1 MNDVEG
7 KSAAAYRRGSVLG
20 FTIGEI
26 FILLSFILLLILL
39 LKQAEVFQQ
48 QQQVSFLKNEINNI
62 QNALVQNQKK
72 LDETLAANH
81 RLASSVDTWTSFST
95 KERQQIIK
103 LIETGELFSATSIAS
118 ALKEMSSEELGGLI
132 DQAKKPGRDDL
143 LASVQT
149 LSGEAVQLLA
159 ELFAA
164 SEDIEGLA
172 SSFGELGGLD
182 PYTLTRGVTI
192 ARSVQELDPRI
203 SNENVAD
210 ALDAG
215 MTITENLSPDDWQ
228 RLKQL
233 METASWSPE
242 KLERAFEL
250 FSTVDSDA
258 EASLAERVDA
268 ALEEASQRSFDL
280 ASSLDGALGDVVQS
294 RGGSIDAMGTISF
307 PDATLFTRGKA
318 DLTDD
323 MRAFLDELCYPWLST
338 LKNQGFEI
346 KEIRIE
352 GHASP
357 GWRGASDPQEAYLR
371 NLELSQSRARVVL
384 EYCIDETW
392 GQDLGEWAR
401 ARSVAIGY
409 SSSRPVIVNGEVSL
423 DGSQR
428 VLLSAAPD
436 TSDIMRDIEAS
447 VSQP

>member
-1 MNDVEG
+1 MINLEG
-7 KSAAAYRRGSVLG
+7 NSAAAYRKGSVLG

-48 QQQVSFLKNEINNI
+48 QQQVLVLKDQVE
-62 QNALVQNQKK
+62 K
-72 LDETLAANH
+72 LDEALAESDK
-81 RLASSVDTWTSFST
+81 LASLAETWTGFST
-95 KERQQIIK
+95 KERRQIIT
-103 LIETGELFSATSIAS
+103 LIETGELFSATAVAK
-118 ALKEMSSEELGGLI
+118 ALNEVTSEELGVLL
-132 DQAKKPGRDDL
+132 DQAMKPGRDDL
-143 LASVQT
+143 LASVEPLT
-149 LSGEAVQLLA
+149 GEAVQSMA
-159 ELFAA
+159 AVFAA
-164 SEDIEGLA
+164 SDNIEALA
-172 SSFGELGGLD
+172 STLGILGGLD

-192 ARSVQELDPRI
+192 ARSVQALDPRI
-203 SNENVAD
+203 SNENVTD

-215 MTITENLSPDDWQ
+215 MTITDNLSAIEWH
-228 RLKQL
+228 RLERL
-233 METASWSPE
+233 LEASSWSPE

-250 FSTVDSDA
+250 FTAADPDA

-268 ALEEASQRSFDL
+268 ALQEASQRSINL
-280 ASSLDGALGDVVQS
+280 ASALDGALGDVLES
-294 RGGSIDAMGTISF
+294 RGGSIDAMGTIAFS
-307 PDATLFTRGKA
+307 DATLFTRGEA

-323 MRAFLDELCYPWLST
+323 MRIFLDKLCYPWLST

-346 KEIRIE
+346 KEIRVE

-357 GWRGASDPQEAYLR
+357 GWRGAKNPQDAYLR

-384 EYCIDETW
+384 EYCIDKTW
-392 GQDLGEWAR
+392 GQDLGDWAR

-409 SSSRPVIVNGEVSL
+409 SSSRPVTVNGVISL
-423 DGSQR
+423 DRSQR